1 MSTAYPGDQETGT
14 THAAT
19 HTTTDTRSLGEIVG
33 DISRDMSTLIKQEM
47 DLAKTEMK
55 QEVTKL
61 GKGAGMFGGAGLAGW
76 FTLLFLSWALV
87 GLLDKWMP
95 YGWAALIVAVLWG
108 IVAAVLALRG
118 KKEIKEA
125 NPQLPTT
132 QQTLKE
138 DVQWAK
144 SQKS

>member
-1 MSTAYPGDQETGT
+1 MSTAYPEDPQ
-14 THAAT
+14 
-19 HTTTDTRSLGEIVG
+19 TTTQSSTQTSTETRSLGEIVG
-33 DISRDMSTLIKQEM
+33 DISRDMSTLFKQEL

-55 QEVTKL
+55 QEVAKV
-61 GKGAGMFGGAGLAGW
+61 GKGAGMFGGAGLAGY
-76 FTLLFLSWALV
+76 FTLLFLSVALV

-95 YGWAALIVAVLWG
+95 YGWAALIVAALWG
-108 IVAAVLALRG
+108 IVAAVLAMRG

-144 SQKS
+144 TQKS